1 LNKVNLIKVVNK
13 DKELNIYQKI
23 HIILRIIIYHN
34 VVMLEKT
41 FHSLNK
47 KIIKII
53 KIEEEHYVQCI
64 KQTNI

>member
-1 LNKVNLIKVVNK
+1 
-13 DKELNIYQKI
+13 
-23 HIILRIIIYHN
+23 
-34 VVMLEKT
+34 MLEKT

-64 KQTNI
+64 KQTSMLTKICIIKNIVDHI